1 MLYRGAMKNKNGE
14 QGRMRGGS
22 NPAPPT
28 SVLPEGGH
36 PWGEGASF
44 NITLNFISLT
54 QAVYILYIALQCIA
68 LTQ

>member
-1 MLYRGAMKNKNGE
+1 MLNRGAMKNKNGE
-14 QGRMRGGS
+14 QWRMRGGS

-28 SVLPEGGH
+28 SVLPEGH
-36 PWGEGASF
+36 PWGGASF
-44 NITLNFISLT
+44 NITLNFISLP